1 MRPAY
6 GKGVINMKIKKNI
19 GEIIFDSSNIVFLS
33 LLSLLCIYPM
43 LYVLFASISDG
54 SMLLTHTGLLLA
66 PLGFSTSAYKA
77 VFQNSMIITGYM
89 NTLFVVIVGVCL
101 NLLMTSLAAYV
112 LSRKGV
118 YFNKAIIKL
127 IIFTMVFSGGL
138 IPLYLTVKEL
148 GLFNNLFSLILPNVI
163 VTYNMIIL
171 RTSFATIPDS
181 MEESARIDG
190 ANDFVI
196 LFRIIIP
203 LSTSALAV
211 MVLYYGVMHWNAW
224 FQAMLYIRQRT
235 LFPLQLVLRE
245 ILLVNST
252 DSMSGG
258 SGNSDASSITESIK
272 YATIVVATLPILLIY
287 PFLQKYFVKGVMIGA
302 VKG

>member
-1 MRPAY
+1 
-6 GKGVINMKIKKNI
+6 MKIKKSI

-33 LLSLLCIYPM
+33 LISLICIYPM

-54 SMLLTHTGLLLA
+54 SRLLVHTGLLVA
-66 PLGFSTSAYKA
+66 PLGFSTNAYKA
-77 VFQNSMIITGYM
+77 VFQNPMIITGYM
-89 NTLFVVIVGVCL
+89 NTLFVVIVGVFL

-163 VTYNMIIL
+163 ITYNMIIL

-196 LFRIIIP
+196 LFRIVMP

-211 MVLYYGVMHWNAW
+211 MVLYYGVSHWNAW
-224 FQAMLYIRQRT
+224 FQAMLYIRERS
-235 LFPLQLVLRE
+235 LYPLQLVLRE

-252 DSMSGG
+252 DAMSGG

-272 YATIVVATLPILLIY
+272 YATIIVATLPILLIY